1 MKKLPVFVLAAAT
14 AIIASGVPM
23 TAQAATCPVNVSNC
37 FSSSFCGQSGNIN
50 DILNRLGCTQEA
62 VSQNKNSNCSNL
74 KGAFTNNGFQCR
86 TISNCR
92 R

>member
-14 AIIASGVPM
+14 AVIASGVPM

-37 FSSSFCGQSGNIN
+37 YSSSFCGQSGNIN
-50 DILNRLGCTQEA
+50 DILSRLGCSQGTA
-62 VSQNKNSNCSNL
+62 SQNKSSNCSNNKTAL
-74 KGAFTNNGFQCR
+74 KNSGFQYR